1 MDKYKAIPEGYMTVG
16 QLAKKMGITVRA
28 LHHYDKQ
35 GLLSPSGE
43 SEGGYRLYSDK
54 DIVILHQ
61 ILAMK
66 HLGFSLEDIKTH
78 LVSLDTPNDVAKA
91 LAEHAAAIRSKLE
104 SLTNTLVAVEVLKEE
119 VMRMQ
124 SVDFKKYADIVAQ
137 LQMKHEHYWTI
148 KHFDSDVLDGI
159 RSKVAYSPDGFAGI
173 FEPLRK
179 LQLEAIDMHEA
190 GIAPDSEKGQDL
202 ASRLWGE
209 IQKITGGD
217 AEMLAKFEES
227 LTKMGEDEEGLATM
241 DEAEKEKLMIASD
254 YMHQVLVIY
263 LAKNEGGN

>member
-1 MDKYKAIPEGYMTVG
+1 MEKHRAIPEGYMTVG
-16 QLAKKMGITVRA
+16 QLAKKMAITVRT
-28 LHHYDKQ
+28 LHHYEKQ
-35 GLLSPSGE
+35 GLFSPSGE

-54 DIVILHQ
+54 DIVILYQ

-66 HLGFSLEDIKTH
+66 HLGFSLEDIKTR
-78 LVSLDTPNDVAKA
+78 LVSLDTPDDVAKA
-91 LAEHAAAIRSKLE
+91 LAEHAIAIRSKLE

-148 KHFDSDVLDGI
+148 KHFDSDVLDII
-159 RSKVAYSPDGFAGI
+159 RSKAAYSLDGFTGI
-173 FEPLRK
+173 FEPLRE
-179 LQLEAIDMHEA
+179 LQLKALDLHET
-190 GIAPDSEKGQDL
+190 GTAPDSDKGQKL

-217 AEMLAKFEES
+217 AGMLAKFEES
-227 LTKMGEDEEGLATM
+227 LAKISEDEEGLAIM

-263 LAKNEGGN
+263 LAKIEGGY